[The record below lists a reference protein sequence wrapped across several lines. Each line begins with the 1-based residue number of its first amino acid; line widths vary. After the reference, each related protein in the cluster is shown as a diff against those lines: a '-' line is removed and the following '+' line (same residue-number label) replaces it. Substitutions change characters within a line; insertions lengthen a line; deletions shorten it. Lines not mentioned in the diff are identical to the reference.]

1 MKMKSLL
8 DETLGLFLKKIVVCQ
23 KTLEFKDQ
31 NQFKVNIWTPE
42 KARTKDTGKKNAAS
56 MF

>member
-1 MKMKSLL
+1 MKSLL
-8 DETLGLFLKKIVVCQ
+8 DETLGLFLKKIVCQ
-23 KTLEFKDQ
+23 KTLELKDQ